1 MKLILIM
8 KLVFEI
14 INDTKDKILAKYLK
28 TIEFIIKS
36 NINKTILILSRT
48 KYLYDIEIEKLFK
61 DNLEKYNN
69 FEILTM
75 HKSKGLEYDIIIL
88 LNANEGVIPMIN
100 TMSETQ
106 QIFGV
111 SINDILDEELRL
123 LYVALTRAKE
133 KIYILNESYC
143 SSEIIQSLTPKETY
157 IYDNK
162 LTKYNIAYRQASNKA
177 EWKEANKV
185 KFDLS
190 KEIAN
195 DIEKTYGSDYSWEY

>member
-75 HKSKGLEYDIIIL
+75 HKSKGLEYDI
-88 LNANEGVIPMIN
+88 
-100 TMSETQ
+100 
-106 QIFGV
+106 
-111 SINDILDEELRL
+111 
-123 LYVALTRAKE
+123 Y
-133 KIYILNESYC
+133 
-143 SSEIIQSLTPKETY
+143 
-157 IYDNK
+157 
-162 LTKYNIAYRQASNKA
+162 
-177 EWKEANKV
+177 
-185 KFDLS
+185 
-190 KEIAN
+190 
-195 DIEKTYGSDYSWEY
+195 YSFKCQ